1 MPKQKHGATLKA
13 PVNSGKIEIVSN
25 RVKTPG
31 DLEQIVELDFKTF
44 SVPSGLPTIEIA
56 RKALSPWLDNPGTG
70 LVTAYVDDHVVGYC
84 LHCIIPFSEIKDY
97 EQAASAKGLKID
109 KRGRVI
115 DSIAVQKRYRG
126 NGIGTSMVKRAIS
139 DSKPQGTR
147 QIYALCWKG
156 AQGDSYPIF
165 MKQGFKE
172 LTTVQG
178 KFGDGA
184 LAVYVV
190 KQL

>member
-109 KRGRVI
+109 KRGRVM
-115 DSIAVQKRYRG
+115 SFYSMAFLGMAMFG
-126 NGIGTSMVKRAIS
+126 NLLVGSLANSLGVCHK
-139 DSKPQGTR
+139 
-147 QIYALCWKG
+147 KG
-156 AQGDSYPIF
+156 KFP
-165 MKQGFKE
+165 KQGP
-172 LTTVQG
+172 G
-178 KFGDGA
+178 GNRRNCSRPAADRHG
-184 LAVYVV
+184 
-190 KQL
+190 